1 MFTVVAASG
10 LVTLPVALGLLGSG
24 LALARTSS
32 NRRSDYDD
40 PYYYDERQDVIA
52 EGNRQYATNV
62 RAFEDRV
69 FGQAARNALS
79 GMRNMRRTSR
89 RFRDGLRKTARAMG
103 HNTVQGVRAMARG
116 TGQMARRC
124 EYRNLYLRCWLIF
137 QFW

>member
-32 NRRSDYDD
+32 SNRRSDYDD
-40 PYYYDERQDVIA
+40 PYYYDERQDVIG
-52 EGNRQYATNV
+52 EGNRQYASNV

-69 FGQAARNALS
+69 FGGAARNALN
-79 GMRNMRRTSR
+79 GMRNIRRTSR

-124 EYRNLYLRCWLIF
+124 ENRNFCLPFI
-137 QFW
+137 